1 MVRKQLAGIAATSVL
16 MIGGASPALAWDP
29 NQPWDRH
36 QAAASTVMFYYSIP
50 LEAGASKQDRA
61 PGFGFSV
68 QGRTHRYVIDSRL
81 MSRFDMGTLAGLEV
95 KWLLAGAVAAGAAV
109 AAGSS
114 DGTRQQEQQ
123 QSQNTQQ
130 QQQSTGSGSGSGS
143 SGGTCPPT
151 PCAQ

>member
-1 MVRKQLAGIAATSVL
+1 MVRKQLAGIAAMGVL
-16 MIGGASPALAWDP
+16 MIGASPALAWDP
-29 NQPWDRH
+29 NQPWDRN

-81 MSRFDMGTLAGLEV
+81 MSRFEMGTIAGLEV

-109 AAGSS
+109 AVGSS
-114 DGTRQQEQQ
+114 DGSRQQEQQ

-130 QQQSTGSGSGSGS
+130 QQQQSTGSGSGS

-151 PCAQ
+151 PCPQ